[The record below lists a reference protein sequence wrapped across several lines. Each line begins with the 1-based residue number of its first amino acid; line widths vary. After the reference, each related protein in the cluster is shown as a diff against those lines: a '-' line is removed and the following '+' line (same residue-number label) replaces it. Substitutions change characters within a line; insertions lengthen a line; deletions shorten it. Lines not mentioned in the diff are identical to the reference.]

1 MTADAPTRC
10 ALYLRQ
16 SLDATGEQLAVA
28 RQRASCLDIT
38 ARKGWTVVA
47 EFVDN
52 SISASDKR
60 KARPGYD
67 ALVDAYGN
75 GEFDAL
81 ICYDLDRLTR
91 QPRQLEDWIDAAT
104 DRGLLLVTANGEADL
119 STDGGRM
126 YARIKASVARGEIE
140 RKSAR
145 QTLAAA
151 QRADRGRPP
160 LGTRLTGY
168 TTAGDVVEGE
178 AVVIREVFRRF
189 AAGDSL
195 RSLAAW
201 LTDSKVPTRRDGDRW
216 SPSTVGT
223 MLRNPRYAGRA
234 IYRGAETGKTGGWE
248 PLVDDATFVLVTTR
262 LSDPRRRT
270 NPRGTDR
277 RHLGGGLYSCAVC
290 RHKLV
295 TWSGERY
302 RCPNGCLTR
311 TRPPIDDV
319 VLRVLRARL
328 ASPDLTGL
336 IAPQESTEVK
346 ALTNARSAL
355 RARLAQIEN
364 DYDAGLID
372 GRRFAEASD
381 KVSRDLKAG
390 DAKLARLTDN
400 SSAAATLLDPD
411 PVDAFDRSPLM
422 IQRAVIDALC
432 TVAVAP
438 APRGRKAFDLETVR
452 IAWR

>member
-1 MTADAPTRC
+1 M
-10 ALYLRQ
+10 
-16 SLDATGEQLAVA
+16 
-28 RQRASCLDIT
+28 
-38 ARKGWTVVA
+38 
-47 EFVDN
+47 
-52 SISASDKR
+52 
-60 KARPGYD
+60 
-67 ALVDAYGN
+67 
-75 GEFDAL
+75 
-81 ICYDLDRLTR
+81 
-91 QPRQLEDWIDAAT
+91 
-104 DRGLLLVTANGEADL
+104 
-119 STDGGRM
+119 
-126 YARIKASVARGEIE
+126 
-140 RKSAR
+140 
-145 QTLAAA
+145 
-151 QRADRGRPP
+151 
-160 LGTRLTGY
+160 
-168 TTAGDVVEGE
+168 
-178 AVVIREVFRRF
+178 
-189 AAGDSL
+189 
-195 RSLAAW
+195 
-201 LTDSKVPTRRDGDRW
+201 
-216 SPSTVGT
+216 GT